1 MRLGGWVQTLI
12 AGGTRM
18 THISKIAE
26 SCSEI
31 ARAFAL
37 AIVCAIG
44 LAGNNMSACA
54 AEMSAAAKAVVDYDK
69 AFTTP
74 TKKYRIAY
82 LTECVDN
89 PYCLARLEGLKA
101 AAKKYGFEFKIF
113 DANFS
118 PATQA
123 KVVEN
128 AVTEGFEGY
137 LFGPAAAQPGCG
149 LYNRLL
155 KPTGKP
161 VVSIDIA
168 MCGDPDYTPGLA
180 ATLTMQGP
188 YHFDNMLDNAF
199 ASCKGECKVAAVGGF
214 VGSDLFTYWENAI
227 KKAAAK
233 YPNVKV
239 VVDEPANFDPRIA
252 LKKIQDALLA
262 HPDINIVISS
272 WDDMSRGVEQAVI
285 AAGKTPGKD
294 VSIFSGGA
302 TKVGVDKVKSG
313 KWASTMAYLPYHEA
327 YYGAVALMM
336 ALDGKPINAYIDEEL
351 LPEIVNTTGTV
362 FISKANVDKYQP
374 VY

>member
-1 MRLGGWVQTLI
+1 
-12 AGGTRM
+12 M
-18 THISKIAE
+18 TQSFKIAE
-26 SCSEI
+26 TSSAI

-37 AIVCAIG
+37 AIICAIG
-44 LAGNNMSACA
+44 VSADSINAGA

-69 AFTTP
+69 AFTSP
-74 TKKYRIAY
+74 KKKYRIAY

-89 PYCLARLEGLKA
+89 PYCLARLEGLKD

-161 VVSIDIA
+161 IVSIDIA

-199 ASCKGECKVAAVGGF
+199 ASCKGDCKVAAVGGF

-294 VSIFSGGA
+294 INIFSGGA
-302 TKVGVDKVKSG
+302 TKVGVEKVKSG
-313 KWASTMAYLPYHEA
+313 KWASTMAYLPYQEA
-327 YYGAVALMM
+327 YYGAVALIM
-336 ALDGKPINAYIDEEL
+336 ALDGKPINAHIDEAL
-351 LPEIVNTTGTV
+351 LPEIINTTGTV
-362 FISKANVDKYQP
+362 FINKANVDKYKP

>member
-1 MRLGGWVQTLI
+1 MMIDWFATLGRKRRSLSAI
-12 AGGTRM
+12 A
-18 THISKIAE
+18 
-26 SCSEI
+26 
-31 ARAFAL
+31 AL
-37 AIVCAIG
+37 AVG
-44 LAGNNMSACA
+44 A
-54 AEMSAAAKAVVDYDK
+54 ALVATAAHNAAAVEMSPAAKAVVDYDK
-69 AFTTP
+69 SGEKP

-89 PYCLARLEGLKA
+89 PYCLARLAGLKA
-101 AAKKYGFEFKIF
+101 AAAKFGFEYKIF

-128 AVTEGFEGY
+128 AVTEGFDGY

-168 MCGDPDYTPGLA
+168 MCGDPDYTAGLA

-188 YHFDNMLDNAF
+188 KHFDEFIDSAF
-199 ASCKGECKVAAVGGF
+199 ASCKDKCSVAAVGGF

-252 LKKIQDALLA
+252 LTKIQSALLA
-262 HPDINIVISS
+262 HPDINIIISS
-272 WDDMSRGVEQAVI
+272 WDDMSRGVEQAVV
-285 AAGKTPGKD
+285 AAGKVPGKD
-294 VSIFSGGA
+294 VQIFSGGG
-302 TKVGVDKVKSG
+302 TKVGIGKVRAG
-313 KWASTMAYLPYHEA
+313 TWAQTTAYLPYQEA
-327 YYGAVALMM
+327 YYGAAALMM
-336 ALDGKPINAYIDEEL
+336 ALEGKPINAYIDEAL
-351 LPEIVNTTGTV
+351 LPEIVNTTGTI
-362 FISKANVDKYQP
+362 FMTRSNADKYEP

>member
-1 MRLGGWVQTLI
+1 
-12 AGGTRM
+12 M
-18 THISKIAE
+18 THRLTIAE
-26 SCSEI
+26 ACSLI

-44 LAGNNMSACA
+44 LVGNNINASA

-74 TKKYRIAY
+74 KKKYRIAY

-101 AAKKYGFEFKIF
+101 AAKKYGFEYKIF

-188 YHFDNMLDNAF
+188 YHFYDMLDHAF
-199 ASCKGECKVAAVGGF
+199 ATCKGECKVAAVGGF

-262 HPDINIVISS
+262 HPDISIVISS

-294 VSIFSGGA
+294 VNIFSGGA

-313 KWASTMAYLPYHEA
+313 KWASTMAYLPYQEA
-327 YYGAVALMM
+327 YYGSVALIM
-336 ALDGKPINAYIDEEL
+336 ALDGKPINAHIDEAL

-362 FISKANVDKYQP
+362 FIGKDNVDKYKP

>member
-1 MRLGGWVQTLI
+1 
-12 AGGTRM
+12 M
-18 THISKIAE
+18 THQLKNVA
-26 SCSEI
+26 SCGRI
-31 ARAFAL
+31 ARAFAVAL
-37 AIVCAIG
+37 VFVAG
-44 LAGNNMSACA
+44 LAGSNIKASAV
-54 AEMSAAAKAVVDYDK
+54 EMSAAAKAVVDYDT

-188 YHFDNMLDNAF
+188 YHFDNMIDNAF
-199 ASCKGECKVAAVGGF
+199 SSCKGNCEVAAVGGF

-262 HPDINIVISS
+262 HPKINIVISS
-272 WDDMSRGVEQAVI
+272 WDDMSRGVEQAVV

-294 VSIFSGGA
+294 VNIFSGGA
-302 TKVGVDKVKSG
+302 TKVGVEKVKSG
-313 KWASTMAYLPYHEA
+313 KWASTMAYLPYQEA
-327 YYGAVALMM
+327 YYGAAALMM
-336 ALDGKPINAYIDEEL
+336 ALDGKPINAHIDEAL
-351 LPEIVNTTGTV
+351 LPEIVNSTGTV
-362 FISKANVDKYQP
+362 FISKANVDKYKP

>member
-1 MRLGGWVQTLI
+1 MMDYLAGIRKRGRSLSMITTLVI
-12 AGGTRM
+12 GA
-18 THISKIAE
+18 
-26 SCSEI
+26 
-31 ARAFAL
+31 AFA
-37 AIVCAIG
+37 G
-44 LAGNNMSACA
+44 SAAHNAPA
-54 AEMSAAAKAVVDYDK
+54 AEMSAAVKAVVDYDK
-69 AFTTP
+69 SGDKP
-74 TKKYRIAY
+74 KKKYRIAY

-89 PYCLARLEGLKA
+89 PYCLARLAGLKA
-101 AAKKYGFEFKIF
+101 AAAKYGFEYKIF

-128 AVTEGFEGY
+128 AVTEGFDGY

-168 MCGDPDYTPGLA
+168 MCGDPDYTAGLA

-188 YHFDNMLDNAF
+188 AHFNESIDTAF
-199 ASCKGECKVAAVGGF
+199 ASCTGKCSVAAVGGF

-227 KKAAAK
+227 KTAAKK

-252 LKKIQDALLA
+252 LTKIQSALLA
-262 HPDINIVISS
+262 HPDISIIISS

-285 AAGKTPGKD
+285 AAGKIPGKD
-294 VSIFSGGA
+294 VKIFSGGA
-302 TKVGVDKVKSG
+302 TKVGVAKVKAG
-313 KWASTMAYLPYHEA
+313 TWAQTTAYLPYQEA
-327 YYGAVALMM
+327 YYGSAALMM
-336 ALDGKPINAYIDEEL
+336 ALEGKPINAYIDEAL
-351 LPEIVNTTGTV
+351 LPEIVTTTGTI
-362 FISKANVDKYQP
+362 FITKANVDKYHP

>member
-1 MRLGGWVQTLI
+1 
-12 AGGTRM
+12 M
-18 THISKIAE
+18 TPRIKHRPKIAE
-26 SCSEI
+26 SWSWI
-31 ARAFAL
+31 ARALAL

-44 LAGNNMSACA
+44 LAGNNISAGA

-74 TKKYRIAY
+74 AKKYRIAY

-252 LKKIQDALLA
+252 LKKI
-262 HPDINIVISS
+262 NIVISS

-294 VSIFSGGA
+294 VNIFSGGA

-313 KWASTMAYLPYHEA
+313 KWASTMAYLPYQEA

-336 ALDGKPINAYIDEEL
+336 ALDGKPINAHIDEEL

>member
-1 MRLGGWVQTLI
+1 
-12 AGGTRM
+12 
-18 THISKIAE
+18 
-26 SCSEI
+26 
-31 ARAFAL
+31 
-37 AIVCAIG
+37 
-44 LAGNNMSACA
+44 
-54 AEMSAAAKAVVDYDK
+54 MSAAVKAVVDYDK
-69 AFTTP
+69 SGDKP
-74 TKKYRIAY
+74 KKKYRIAY

-89 PYCLARLEGLKA
+89 PYCLARLAGLKA
-101 AAKKYGFEFKIF
+101 AAAKYGFEFKIF

-128 AVTEGFEGY
+128 AVTEGFDGY

-168 MCGDPDYTPGLA
+168 MCGDPDYTAGLA

-188 YHFDNMLDNAF
+188 AHFNESIDTAF
-199 ASCKGECKVAAVGGF
+199 ASCTGKCSVAAVGGF

-227 KKAAAK
+227 KTAAKK

-252 LKKIQDALLA
+252 LTKIQSALLA
-262 HPDINIVISS
+262 HPDISIIISS

-285 AAGKTPGKD
+285 AAGTVPGKD
-294 VSIFSGGA
+294 VKDILGRRHQGRRCQSQGRYLGANDRLPSLSGSLLRIGGPDDGA
-302 TKVGVDKVKSG
+302 RRQADQRLHRRSSLAGNRHDDRHDLHHQGQRRQIPPCLLSGVGTS
-313 KWASTMAYLPYHEA
+313 
-327 YYGAVALMM
+327 
-336 ALDGKPINAYIDEEL
+336 
-351 LPEIVNTTGTV
+351 
-362 FISKANVDKYQP
+362 Q
-374 VY
+374 

>member
-1 MRLGGWVQTLI
+1 MLAAVLGAVIGW
-12 AGGTRM
+12 AGVAGT
-18 THISKIAE
+18 
-26 SCSEI
+26 
-31 ARAFAL
+31 AR
-37 AIVCAIG
+37 
-44 LAGNNMSACA
+44 A
-54 AEMSAAAKAVVDYDK
+54 AEMSPAAKAVVDYDK
-69 AFTTP
+69 AFKAP
-74 TKKYRIAY
+74 TKKFRIAY

-89 PYCLARLEGLKA
+89 PYCLARLAGLKA
-101 AAKKYGFEFKIF
+101 AAAKYGFEFKIF

-128 AVTEGFEGY
+128 AVTEGFDGY

-188 YHFDNMLDNAF
+188 AHFDAFLDNAF
-199 ASCKGECKVAAVGGF
+199 KSCKGTCEAAAVGGF
-214 VGSDLFTYWENAI
+214 VGSDLFTYWEAAI

-262 HPDINIVISS
+262 HPKINLIVSS
-272 WDDMSRGVEQAVI
+272 WDDMSRGVEQAIV
-285 AAGKTPGKD
+285 AAGKVPGKD
-294 VSIFSGGA
+294 IMVFSGGA

-313 KWASTMAYLPYHEA
+313 KWAATYAYLPYQEA
-327 YYGAVALMM
+327 YYGAAALMM
-336 ALDGKPINAYIDEEL
+336 ALEGKPINAYIDEAL

-362 FISKANVDKYQP
+362 IITKENADKYTP
-374 VY
+374 NY

>member
-1 MRLGGWVQTLI
+1 MTDYLAIFRRRSRSLAI
-12 AGGTRM
+12 AT
-18 THISKIAE
+18 
-26 SCSEI
+26 
-31 ARAFAL
+31 AL
-37 AIVCAIG
+37 AIGTALAFAPVHKAI
-44 LAGNNMSACA
+44 AV
-54 AEMSAAAKAVVDYDK
+54 EMSPAAKAVVDYDK
-69 AFTTP
+69 SGDKP
-74 TKKYRIAY
+74 SKNYRIAY

-89 PYCLARLEGLKA
+89 PYCLARLAGLKA
-101 AAKKYGFEFKIF
+101 AAAKYGFEFKIF

-128 AVTEGFEGY
+128 AVTEGFDGY

-161 VVSIDIA
+161 IVSIDIA
-168 MCGDPDYTPGLA
+168 MCGDADYTPGLA

-188 YHFDNMLDNAF
+188 AHFNEAIDTAF
-199 ASCKGECKVAAVGGF
+199 ASCTGACSVAAVGGF

-227 KKAAAK
+227 KVGAQK

-252 LKKIQDALLA
+252 LAKIQSALLA
-262 HPDINIVISS
+262 HPDINIIISS

-294 VSIFSGGA
+294 VKIFSGGA
-302 TKVGVDKVKSG
+302 TKVGVGKVKAG
-313 KWASTMAYLPYHEA
+313 TWAQTTAYLPYQEA
-327 YYGAVALMM
+327 YYGSAALIM
-336 ALDGKPINAYIDEEL
+336 ALEGKPINAYIDEAL
-351 LPEIVNTTGTV
+351 LPEIVNTTGTI
-362 FISKANVDKYQP
+362 FITKANVDKYEP

>member
-1 MRLGGWVQTLI
+1 MKHGLR
-12 AGGTRM
+12 
-18 THISKIAE
+18 IAE
-26 SCSEI
+26 FCSRI
-31 ARAFAL
+31 ARALAL
-37 AIVCAIG
+37 AIICAAG
-44 LAGNNMSACA
+44 LAANNVSAGA
-54 AEMSAAAKAVVDYDK
+54 AEMSAAAKAVVDFDK

-74 TKKYRIAY
+74 SKKYRIAY

-89 PYCLARLEGLKA
+89 PYCLARLEGLKT

-168 MCGDPDYTPGLA
+168 MCGDADYTAGLA

-188 YHFDNMLDNAF
+188 YHFDNMIDNAF

-285 AAGKTPGKD
+285 AAGKTPGTD
-294 VSIFSGGA
+294 VNIFSGGA

-313 KWASTMAYLPYHEA
+313 KWASTMAYLPYQEA

-336 ALDGKPINAYIDEEL
+336 ALDGKPINAHIDEAL